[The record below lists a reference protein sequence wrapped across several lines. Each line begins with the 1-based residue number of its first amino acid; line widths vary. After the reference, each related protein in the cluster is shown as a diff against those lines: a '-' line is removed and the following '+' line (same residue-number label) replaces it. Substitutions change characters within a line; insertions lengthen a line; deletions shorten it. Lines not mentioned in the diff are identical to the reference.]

1 MFDQYSST
9 SNPLDLVDAIVVEDA
24 GIEINPDSITFI
36 GADNQTSFYDGS
48 ISELGIGSGILLTTG
63 DGNPPTENTSDS
75 FGIEQNGITEDSQL
89 QAVAD
94 SAFEESGEVEDV
106 NSLEFS
112 FTVSDPN
119 VESVSFNLVF
129 GSDEFPEFSD
139 SAFVDVGAVFINGQ
153 NVGLFNNDPNQPLSI
168 ISENLN
174 AGNFQANDDLQIP
187 LEYDGVSSVLS
198 VVAPVEQGENTIRF
212 AIADTGDGIYDSGL
226 FIANFATSG
235 ADTGDGGSGVL
246 INAPGTEEADE
257 IVGDDS
263 DQFIEGL
270 GGNDTINPG
279 GGNDII
285 DAGAGDDLIIGGI
298 GNNGIDG
305 GAGSDTVSY
314 AANQG
319 DLSTTLADG
328 SITVAGNNGEQEF
341 TDTLNN
347 IETIQYG
354 DGSISTDTIQPTL
367 PEPEFGFADI
377 VLDYFNSGEGTFDEP
392 YGGEDPGGIGF
403 PVLVNTDVVLGDDP
417 GENVDFLSLPTGSFV
432 TVGFTD
438 EVIID
443 GEGDDIF
450 IQETGGNGETAEV
463 FVSSD
468 SENFIS
474 IGIATDNAVT
484 SFDLADTGITEP
496 IEAVRIVGLD
506 SLGGSPGFDVV
517 NVQGLTG
524 SIQSVDDG
532 NDNEDITGVDVY
544 RFLRTDTQ
552 TQFYTTTDIERDTI
566 LETLPQYELEGIS
579 FVGVADPE
587 EGDPLTGTSPVY
599 RFFNTS
605 TGIHLYTADENERA
619 FVEENLDNYVAEGT
633 PYYGYDT
640 QVEGTVPLYRFYNS
654 ELDAHFYTPSSEERD
669 FFIESPDYEP
679 EGGGEGIAFYV
690 EPAPEV

>member
-1 MFDQYSST
+1 MFEQYNST
-9 SNPLDLVDAIVVEDA
+9 SNSSDLVDAIVVDDS
-24 GIEINPDSITFI
+24 GIEIDFSSITFV
-36 GADNQTSFYDGS
+36 GADGQASFYDGS
-48 ISELGIGSGILLTTG
+48 ISELGIGSGTLLTSG
-63 DGNPPTENTSDS
+63 DGNPPTENTSGS
-75 FGIEQNGITEDSQL
+75 FGLSQNGITSDPQL

-94 SAFEESGEVEDV
+94 SAFTDSGEVQDI
-106 NSLEFS
+106 NSLEFN
-112 FTVSDPN
+112 FTITDPN

-139 SAFVDVGAVFINGQ
+139 SSFVDVGAVFINDQ

-168 ISENLN
+168 ISENLELGNYQDN
-174 AGNFQANDDLQIP
+174 ANNIIP
-187 LEYDGVSSVLS
+187 IEYDGVSSVLS
-198 VVAPVEQGENTIRF
+198 IVAPVQQGENTIRF
-212 AIADTGDGIYDSGL
+212 AIADTGDTIYDSGL
-226 FIANFATSG
+226 FISNFATSG
-235 ADTGDGGSGVL
+235 VDTGDGGSGVL
-246 INAPGTEEADE
+246 LNAPGTEEADE
-257 IVGDDS
+257 ITGDET

-285 DAGAGDDLIIGGI
+285 DAGAGDDFIIGGI

-305 GAGSDTVSY
+305 GEGNDTVAY
-314 AANQG
+314 AGNQA
-319 DLSTTLADG
+319 DLATTLADG
-328 SITVAGNNGEQEF
+328 SITVTGNSDSGEF

-354 DGSISTDTIQPTL
+354 DGSVSTDTLQPTL

-377 VLDYFNSGEGTFDEP
+377 VLNYFNSGEGTFTEA
-392 YGGEDPGGIGF
+392 YGGEFPGGIGF

-417 GENVDFLSLPTGSFV
+417 GENVDFLSLPTGSFI

-438 EVIID
+438 EVIVD

-450 IQETGGNGETAEV
+450 IQETGAQGETAEV

-468 SENFIS
+468 SENFVS
-474 IGIATDNAVT
+474 IGIAEDDGTT
-484 SFDLADTGITEP
+484 SFDLADIGFTEP
-496 IEAVRIVGLD
+496 VEAIKIVGLD

-524 SIQSVDDG
+524 SVEAVNG
-532 NDNEDITGVDVY
+532 GEDITGVDVY

-552 TQFYTTTDIERDTI
+552 TQFYTTTDVERESV
-566 LETLPQYELEGIS
+566 LANLPQYELEGIS
-579 FVGVADPE
+579 FVGVAAPE
-587 EGDPLTGTSPVY
+587 EGVDSFTGTSPVY

-654 ELDAHFYTPSSEERD
+654 ELDAHFYTPSIEERD
-669 FFIESPDYEP
+669 AFIASPNYEP
-679 EGGGEGIAFYV
+679 EGGGDGIAFYV
-690 EPAPEV
+690 EPAPEI